1 MAGRQYNAVV
11 VTRGIREFVSRDW
24 RAARDE
30 KDAYWGSRIARL
42 GASEALR
49 VGEALRRQ
57 ALMTVPSW
65 PSDMSRHEDLAAHV
79 RLADLLRRADSVR
92 RA

>member
-1 MAGRQYNAVV
+1 M
-11 VTRGIREFVSRDW
+11 VTRGIQAFVGRDW
-24 RAARDE
+24 RAVRDD

-49 VGEALRRQ
+49 VGETLRQQ
-57 ALMTVPSW
+57 ALVSVPSW
-65 PSDMSRHEDLAAHV
+65 PSDASRHEDLAAHV